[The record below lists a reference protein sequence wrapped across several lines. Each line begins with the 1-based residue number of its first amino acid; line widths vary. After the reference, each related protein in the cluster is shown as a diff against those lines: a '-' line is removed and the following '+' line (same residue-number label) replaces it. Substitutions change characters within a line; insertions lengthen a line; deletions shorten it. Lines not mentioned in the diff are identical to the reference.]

1 MKIIIIGATGTIGR
15 AVTDAL
21 ASQHEVLPVGRNS
34 GDYRADITSPSSL
47 QSLFEEN
54 APFDAVVCAA
64 GEAAFNSLPDLT
76 DGDLDLSLSSKLR
89 GQIDLVR
96 TGLPHLEDGGS
107 FTLTSG
113 ILSQHPIPGS
123 AAISMVNAG
132 VEAFARA
139 AVLDMPRGI
148 RINVVSPPWIS
159 ATLKEMGRDPAD
171 GLPASTVA
179 RAYVD
184 SVESNRNGDVLDARE
199 YQ

>member
-1 MKIIIIGATGTIGR
+1 MKIIVIGAAGTIGQ
-15 AVTDAL
+15 AVTEAL
-21 ASQHEVLPVGRNS
+21 ASRHDLLRVGRSS
-34 GDYRADITSPSSL
+34 GDYQADITSPSSL

-64 GEAAFNSLPDLT
+64 GEAAFNPLPDLT
-76 DGDLDLSLSSKLR
+76 DADIDLSLSSKLR

-96 TGLPHLEDGGS
+96 AGLPHVEEGGS

-113 ILSQHPIPGS
+113 ILSQHPMPGS

-139 AVLDMPRGI
+139 AALDMPRSI
-148 RINVVSPPWIS
+148 RINVVSPPWVS
-159 ATLKEMGRDPAD
+159 ATLKEMGRDPDD

-184 SVESNRNGDVLDARE
+184 SVEGNRNGDVLDARE